1 MIDILEY
8 QDNLFSQI
16 TQFYRTD
23 MCLLLCVL
31 QVSCNIL
38 IFAKYRSDKW
48 LYYRTIRLVA
58 YNFRKVWIISLN

>member
-1 MIDILEY
+1 MIDISEY

-16 TQFYRTD
+16 TQFYMTD

-38 IFAKYRSDKW
+38 IFAK
-48 LYYRTIRLVA
+48 
-58 YNFRKVWIISLN
+58 ISV

>member
-1 MIDILEY
+1 MIDISEY

-16 TQFYRTD
+16 TQFYMTD

-38 IFAKYRSDKW
+38 IFAKISV
-48 LYYRTIRLVA
+48 LQMVILS
-58 YNFRKVWIISLN
+58 YNQACCL